1 MESGDPPKAG
11 GSRQPTG
18 SLPPSTTTI
27 STPALASS
35 SQTIR
40 SQSAPKRRPSSEE
53 PISKAMATHKSFD
66 STKPSTRG
74 SRDNLIAKAPTRKPS
89 QEASSSSSPP
99 PPNPNPND
107 QAYMLRST
115 LRALHHL
122 LRSHVLLYCKMD
134 ANYLIALAKVREMTH
149 SIIRKT
155 ELLPPDET
163 LEQHAKWQKEHA
175 DSIQQDKDN
184 PDKRNGG
191 LWKGF
196 FRRPTRLPRPAL
208 RDVED
213 GVDRCPYCQW
223 ELEDGMCQRCGLPFD
238 ENGTGMWEYSDGLS
252 EQSGHGMRSEQGSEL
267 DVDLEIDMD
276 DDIEIDEFD
285 DEEQAERDAVLDN
298 FYHENGPMAPIP
310 EALQRFL
317 ENGHD
322 YGVRRPAAHSAA
334 HSRRRSYSASIASDV
349 PSEMHTLEELDEEE
363 EEDDDSSMN
372 EFIESDDRPLSISGS
387 ASSSTY
393 ASSRASM
400 EPAIIIEEDEEEED
414 EDATEDEGPVPN
426 GRRRRI
432 VTESSSPVAQSRSR
446 VRTVSETTD
455 DSQPVIT
462 SRNRRVISETPPS
475 ESTATA
481 AETEGEEE
489 EDELPVPAG
498 RRRRRDTAG
507 DETRRVRP
515 RQRESSVESSA
526 ASNATSMDTG
536 DPDNWVYERLR
547 GQQPH
552 DEGEDLQWG
561 DESDGGRT
569 TVGWEPITNSIER
582 NRNTGSLTPLADRPN
597 APRRPLSRT
606 GPSRYP
612 QVPRALRRRGS
623 TVSANDHY
631 EDNDADDDV
640 SETDQEG
647 DTNMNRPRLRQQ
659 NSRVRLRHSISRPL
673 LSRAQPVLANQDNE
687 SDDTDLSSQSP
698 QHEQLI
704 RQREY
709 NPVFGQ
715 LFAQHQN
722 DLQVED
728 IDSRPPFAEFEH
740 LRTLARTPLAR
751 PRTGNRNRIT
761 GYSIMPSPGPLSRAT
776 PPAHNTPRYRSPL
789 ENSFNVSALSNVRPV
804 VERSNSASSRT
815 SHHSNTMSSS
825 DASSRIIGPRSDS
838 ATAGPPSPTN
848 TARSRTVSQIM
859 FPLQSAR
866 VGDLIERPASRLPGA
881 RPGDQID
888 RPASRVNSRPPSASG
903 RRGSAGRTPFSAP
916 PPLSPM
922 APGLNTARIWQHN
935 NPFFNAR
942 AAGLRTRQSS
952 QRLREQP
959 SNATLR
965 ARDSNRTLRQQPS
978 VINVR
983 DVPDQSHVRARG
995 SNRTLRQQPSQIN
1008 FREEADQSSPQVR
1021 PQASRLHLRPQP
1033 SYRRLQQTQIQG
1045 QLMREATLAQLLD
1058 PNQPE
1063 FAMGQRY
1070 SPNTVPTLSEDERRR
1085 RANEL
1090 VRRRALELAEER
1102 INEQRTNPF
1111 QRRPRQAQSAA
1122 NQSEA
1127 PTDAPATAPTS
1138 NRAPAVINATSS
1150 NQYVPGQ
1157 QPTLGRRRSSRGLAP
1172 IPQSGFT
1179 PASVLHSANTGT
1191 IRARLGALPGRAGGY
1206 ESHVPTGMARGI
1218 AALTAGGEFRHN

>member
-1 MESGDPPKAG
+1 
-11 GSRQPTG
+11 
-18 SLPPSTTTI
+18 
-27 STPALASS
+27 
-35 SQTIR
+35 
-40 SQSAPKRRPSSEE
+40 
-53 PISKAMATHKSFD
+53 MATHKSFD
-66 STKPSTRG
+66 STKSLSRG
-74 SRDNLIAKAPTRKPS
+74 SRDSLIAKAPTRKTS
-89 QEASSSSSPP
+89 QEASSPP
-99 PPNPNPND
+99 APNPND
-107 QAYMLRST
+107 QACEPCVRESHITDFWQLLKALKNEFETLRSLIT
-115 LRALHHL
+115 CKICYG
-122 LRSHVLLYCKMD
+122 LLYEPYTTSCGHTYCYTCLCKSFKTH
-134 ANYLIALAKVREMTH
+134 APQSCPECRTRLQESPAPAFLVRELTH

-184 PDKRNGG
+184 TDKRNGG

-196 FRRPTRLPRPAL
+196 FRRPTRLPRPAI

-238 ENGTGMWEYSDGLS
+238 ENGTGTWEYNDSLS
-252 EQSGHGMRSEQGSEL
+252 EQSGHGMHSEQGSEL

-285 DEEQAERDAVLDN
+285 EEEQAVRDDVLHH

-317 ENGHD
+317 EYGHD

-334 HSRRRSYSASIASDV
+334 HSRRRSYSASIASDI
-349 PSEMHTLEELDEEE
+349 PSEMHTLEELDEDE

-372 EFIESDDRPLSISGS
+372 EFIEPDDRPLSISGS

-393 ASSRASM
+393 ASSSRASM
-400 EPAIIIEEDEEEED
+400 EPAIIEEDEDED
-414 EDATEDEGPVPN
+414 GGDATEDEGPVPN
-426 GRRRRI
+426 GRWRRV
-432 VTESSSPVAQSRSR
+432 VTESSSPVAHSGSR
-446 VRTVSETTD
+446 VRAVGEMTD
-455 DSQPVIT
+455 DSQPVT
-462 SRNRRVISETPPS
+462 ASRNRRVISETPPS

-489 EDELPVPAG
+489 DELPVPAG

-507 DETRRVRP
+507 EQTRRVRP
-515 RQRESSVESSA
+515 RQRGTSAESSA
-526 ASNATSMDTG
+526 ASNATSRDTG
-536 DPDNWVYERLR
+536 DPENWVYERLR

-552 DEGEDLQWG
+552 DQDGNLQWG

-569 TVGWEPITNSIER
+569 TVGWEPITNSFER

-612 QVPRALRRRGS
+612 QAPRALRHRGS
-623 TVSANDHY
+623 TISANDHY

-647 DTNMNRPRLRQQ
+647 DTNMNRPRLRQH
-659 NSRVRLRHSISRPL
+659 NSRVRLQHSISRPL

-687 SDDTDLSSQSP
+687 SDDTDLSSQSA

-709 NPVFGQ
+709 NPLFGQ

-751 PRTGNRNRIT
+751 PRTGNRNRNT
-761 GYSIMPSPGPLSRAT
+761 GYPVMPSPGPVSRAT
-776 PPAHNTPRYRSPL
+776 PPVHSTSRYRSPL
-789 ENSFNVSALSNVRPV
+789 ENSFNVSSLSNVRPV
-804 VERSNSASSRT
+804 VERSNSGSSRT
-815 SHHSNTMSSS
+815 LLHSNAISNLDT
-825 DASSRIIGPRSDS
+825 SSRITSLPSDT
-838 ATAGPPSPTN
+838 ATAGPSSPTS
-848 TARSRTVSQIM
+848 TARSRTVGQVIS
-859 FPLQSAR
+859 PLQAAR
-866 VGDLIERPASRLPGA
+866 AVDLIERPASRLPGA
-881 RPGDQID
+881 RAGDQIE

-903 RRGSAGRTPFSAP
+903 RRGSAGRMPFSAP

-942 AAGLRTRQSS
+942 TTGLRPRQSS

-965 ARDSNRTLRQQPS
+965 ARDSTRTLRQQPS

-983 DVPDQSHVRARG
+983 DVPDQSPLRARE
-995 SNRTLRQQPSQIN
+995 SNRTLRQQPSQMIS
-1008 FREEADQSSPQVR
+1008 REETDQLSPQVR

-1033 SYRRLQQTQIQG
+1033 SYRRLQQTQLQG
-1045 QLMREATLAQLLD
+1045 QLMREAALAQLLD
-1058 PNQPE
+1058 PDRPE

-1070 SPNTVPTLSEDERRR
+1070 SPNTLPTLSEDERRR

-1102 INEQRTNPF
+1102 INEQRNNPF
-1111 QRRPRQAQSAA
+1111 QRRPRQAQSTATQNELPA
-1122 NQSEA
+1122 DGPA
-1127 PTDAPATAPTS
+1127 PSTTS
-1138 NRAPAVINATSS
+1138 NRAPAVNNVASS
-1150 NQYVPGQ
+1150 NQYANGQ

-1172 IPQSGFT
+1172 VPQSGLT
-1179 PASVLHSANTGT
+1179 PVSVLHSANTGS
-1191 IRARLGALPGRAGGY
+1191 IRTRLGALPGRTGGY
-1206 ESHVPTGMARGI
+1206 ESHVATGMARGI
-1218 AALTAGGEFRHN
+1218 AALTAGGDFRHN

>member
-1 MESGDPPKAG
+1 M
-11 GSRQPTG
+11 
-18 SLPPSTTTI
+18 
-27 STPALASS
+27 
-35 SQTIR
+35 
-40 SQSAPKRRPSSEE
+40 
-53 PISKAMATHKSFD
+53 
-66 STKPSTRG
+66 
-74 SRDNLIAKAPTRKPS
+74 
-89 QEASSSSSPP
+89 
-99 PPNPNPND
+99 
-107 QAYMLRST
+107 
-115 LRALHHL
+115 
-122 LRSHVLLYCKMD
+122 
-134 ANYLIALAKVREMTH
+134 RELTH

-155 ELLPPDET
+155 ELLPADET
-163 LEQHAKWQKEHA
+163 LEQHSKWQKEHA

-184 PDKRNGG
+184 TDKRNGG

-208 RDVED
+208 RDLED

-252 EQSGHGMRSEQGSEL
+252 EQSGRGMNSEQGSEL

-285 DEEQAERDAVLDN
+285 DEEQAERDAVLNN

-317 ENGHD
+317 EYGHD

-334 HSRRRSYSASIASDV
+334 HSRRRSYSASIASDI
-349 PSEMHTLEELDEEE
+349 PSEMHTLEEMDEEE

-372 EFIESDDRPLSISGS
+372 EFIEPDDRPLSISGS

-393 ASSRASM
+393 ASSRASL
-400 EPAIIIEEDEEEED
+400 EPPIIEEDEEEED
-414 EDATEDEGPVPN
+414 DDATEDEGPVRN

-432 VTESSSPVAQSRSR
+432 VTDSSSPVAHSGSR
-446 VRTVSETTD
+446 VRAFSELTD
-455 DSQPVIT
+455 DSQPVVT

-489 EDELPVPAG
+489 DELPLPAG

-507 DETRRVRP
+507 DQTRRVRP
-515 RQRESSVESSA
+515 RQRGSSVESSA

-536 DPDNWVYERLR
+536 DPENWVYERLH

-552 DEGEDLQWG
+552 DDDEDLQWG
-561 DESDGGRT
+561 DDSDGGRT

-612 QVPRALRRRGS
+612 QVPRVVLRRRGS
-623 TVSANDHY
+623 TISANDHY

-647 DTNMNRPRLRQQ
+647 DIEMNRPRLRQQ

-687 SDDTDLSSQSP
+687 SDDTDLSSQSA
-698 QHEQLI
+698 QHEQFI

-728 IDSRPPFAEFEH
+728 VDSRPPFAEFEH

-761 GYSIMPSPGPLSRAT
+761 GYPVMPSPGPLSRAT
-776 PPAHNTPRYRSPL
+776 PPAQNISRYRNTL
-789 ENSFNVSALSNVRPV
+789 ENSFNITTLTNARPV
-804 VERSNSASSRT
+804 IERSNSGSSRT
-815 SHHSNTMSSS
+815 LLHSNAMPNS
-825 DASSRIIGPRSDS
+825 DASSRV
-838 ATAGPPSPTN
+838 TGPPSGTATADPSSPTS
-848 TARSRTVSQIM
+848 TARSRTVSHIM
-859 FPLQSAR
+859 SPLQSAR
-866 VGDLIERPASRLPGA
+866 TGDLIERPASRLPAA
-881 RPGDQID
+881 RAGDQIE
-888 RPASRVNSRPPSASG
+888 RPVSRVTSRPPSASG
-903 RRGSAGRTPFSAP
+903 RRGSAGRMPFSAP

-922 APGLNTARIWQHN
+922 APGLNSARIWQHN

-942 AAGLRTRQSS
+942 AAGIRPRQSS

-959 SNATLR
+959 SNVTLR

-983 DVPDQSHVRARG
+983 DVADQSPLRARG

-1008 FREEADQSSPQVR
+1008 FREEADQASPQVR

-1033 SYRRLQQTQIQG
+1033 SYRRLQQTQLQG
-1045 QLMREATLAQLLD
+1045 QLMREAALAQLLD
-1058 PNQPE
+1058 PNQPD
-1063 FAMGQRY
+1063 AMGQRY

-1102 INEQRTNPF
+1102 INEQRNNPF
-1111 QRRPRQAQSAA
+1111 QRRPRQAQPAP
-1122 NQSEA
+1122 NQGEL
-1127 PTDAPATAPTS
+1127 PTDGPPTAPTS
-1138 NRAPAVINATSS
+1138 NRAPPASNAASG
-1150 NQYVPGQ
+1150 NQYVPGA

-1172 IPQSGFT
+1172 IPQNGFT
-1179 PASVLHSANTGT
+1179 PASVLHSANTGSL
-1191 IRARLGALPGRAGGY
+1191 RARLGTLPGRSGGY
-1206 ESHVPTGMARGI
+1206 ESNVPTGMARGI
-1218 AALTAGGEFRHN
+1218 AALTAGGDFRHN